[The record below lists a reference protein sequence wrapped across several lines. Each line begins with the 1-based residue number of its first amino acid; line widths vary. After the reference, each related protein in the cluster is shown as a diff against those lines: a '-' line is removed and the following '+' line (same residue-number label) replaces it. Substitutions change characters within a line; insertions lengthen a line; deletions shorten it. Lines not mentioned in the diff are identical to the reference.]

1 MFEERQYRR
10 TNNLKDH
17 EILKRK
23 DSKIDLIEEYNL
35 NI

>member
-1 MFEERQYRR
+1 MFKERQDTT

-17 EILKRK
+17 KILKRK
-23 DSKIDLIEEYNL
+23 DSKIDLIEDYNL

>member
-1 MFEERQYRR
+1 MFEERQDTI

-17 EILKRK
+17 KILKRI